1 MGLSGN
7 DIFTQ
12 YMVVTSKESQDI
24 LWEICYFPTAP
35 SFSAPERRRLA
46 QENPEEYLNAM
57 GQN

>member
-1 MGLSGN
+1 
-7 DIFTQ
+7 
-12 YMVVTSKESQDI
+12 MVVTSKESQDI

-57 GQN
+57 G